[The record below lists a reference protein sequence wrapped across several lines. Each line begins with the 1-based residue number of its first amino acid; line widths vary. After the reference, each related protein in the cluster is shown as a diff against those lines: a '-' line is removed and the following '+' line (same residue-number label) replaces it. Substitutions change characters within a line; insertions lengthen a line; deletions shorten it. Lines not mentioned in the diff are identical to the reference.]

1 MQKVHLYII
10 KSLTNTNDSKT
21 LVAENVVASNSAS
34 APIGTTVAEPNG
46 RRRRIERG
54 KICQRLEIDREI
66 AVEGIQ
72 VEIGIARV
80 GENKNKRADR
90 WRYLTSWRGR
100 GRAGEMRQRR
110 RASCKHQRYR
120 T

>member
-1 MQKVHLYII
+1 MCCCCCRNSPCDPIKKVHLYII
-10 KSLTNTNDSKT
+10 KSLTNTNDGKT

-54 KICQRLEIDREI
+54 KLCQRLEIDREI

-72 VEIGIARV
+72 VEIGIERV
-80 GENKNKRADR
+80 GENKKQKSRSVEISYFLER
-90 WRYLTSWRGR
+90 
-100 GRAGEMRQRR
+100 
-110 RASCKHQRYR
+110 
-120 T
+120 